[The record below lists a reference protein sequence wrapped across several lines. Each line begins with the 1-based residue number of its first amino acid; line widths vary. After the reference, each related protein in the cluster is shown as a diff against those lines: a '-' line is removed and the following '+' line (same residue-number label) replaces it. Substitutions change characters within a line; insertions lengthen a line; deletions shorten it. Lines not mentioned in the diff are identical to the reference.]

1 MHQSQLGWL
10 HSLLWFARL
19 ASLFQRTLNSI
30 IAPPPMLLDKY
41 DYVILDIIHTFKK
54 NNKSQLIKLTQLE
67 ANFWTRIERDDA
79 MNTRSAQLGERVA
92 NLYLE
97 GYLVNKSG
105 SGYTLTRK
113 GKEELNLQS
122 DVLVESYL

>member
-1 MHQSQLGWL
+1 
-10 HSLLWFARL
+10 
-19 ASLFQRTLNSI
+19 
-30 IAPPPMLLDKY
+30 MLLDKY